1 MLSAMREESSKLSHY
16 SELKEKIE
24 SKRARVAVIGLG
36 YVGLPLAVEFAR
48 SGYQVIGVDLSGP
61 KVAAVNAG
69 QSYIPD
75 VPGEALAT
83 LVREGRITA
92 SSDYAALRE
101 ADAIIICV
109 PTPLNATRDPDLSYV
124 IAAAESIAANFTA
137 GKLVS
142 MESTTYP
149 GTTDEIILPR
159 LLALGLTVGEDF
171 FLVTSPERVDPSN
184 KNYNTR
190 NIPKV
195 IGGATPACTT
205 LAQSL
210 YAAAVDSTVAVSST
224 KAAEMAKVLENTFR
238 LVNISFI
245 NEVAMMCDRL
255 GIDVWEVIA
264 AASTKPF
271 GFMAH
276 YPGPGIGGHCI
287 PVDPLYL
294 SWKMKQIGGVARF
307 IDLASEINDGM
318 ALHVVNKVADALN
331 DRRKPLNG
339 SSILVLGVAYK
350 RDIDDMRESPA
361 LPIIRLLQAK
371 GAVISYHDPHVA
383 SISLAEHGQ
392 ARGATLASVPLTNL
406 GSYDCLLVITDHSA
420 FNWDS
425 IVAESDLLVDTRNA
439 TRAVRARAGAKI
451 VAL

>member
-1 MLSAMREESSKLSHY
+1 MSHY

-48 SGYQVIGVDLSGP
+48 SGYQVIGVDLSRP

-75 VPGEALAT
+75 VSGETLAT
-83 LVREGRITA
+83 LVRKGRITA
-92 SSDYAALRE
+92 SSDYATLRE

-124 IAAAESIAANFTA
+124 IAAAESIAANFAA

-184 KNYNTR
+184 KSYNTR

-307 IDLASEINDGM
+307 IELASEINDGM
-318 ALHVVNKVADALN
+318 ALYVVNKVADALN

-383 SISLAEHGQ
+383 LISLAEHGQ
-392 ARGATLASVPLTNL
+392 AGGATLASVPLTNL
-406 GSYDCLLVITDHSA
+406 GGYDCLLVITDHSA
-420 FNWDS
+420 FNWES

-439 TRAVRARAGAKI
+439 TRAVRAGAGAKI

>member
-1 MLSAMREESSKLSHY
+1 MSHY
-16 SELKEKIE
+16 QTLKEKIE
-24 SKRARVAVIGLG
+24 QHRARIAIIGLG

-48 SGYQVIGVDLSGP
+48 SGYYVTGVDLSES
-61 KVAAVNAG
+61 KVEAISRG
-69 QSYIPD
+69 ESYIAD
-75 VPGEALAT
+75 VPTETLAT
-83 LVREGRITA
+83 LVREGRIKATA
-92 SSDYAALRE
+92 DYAVLKE

-124 IAAAESIAANFTA
+124 ESAAKGIAANFA
-137 GKLVS
+137 PGKLVA

-159 LLALGLTVGEDF
+159 LLELGYVVGEDF

-184 KNYNTR
+184 KTYNTR

-195 IGGATPACTT
+195 IGGATPACTE
-205 LAQSL
+205 LAQML
-210 YAAAVDSTVAVSST
+210 YAAAVDTTVPVSST

-255 GIDVWEVIA
+255 GIDVWEVIG

-276 YPGPGIGGHCI
+276 YPGPGVGGHCI

-307 IDLASEINDGM
+307 IELASEINDTM
-318 ALHVVNKVADALN
+318 PQYVVGKVADALN
-331 DRRKPLNG
+331 RQRKPLNG
-339 SSILVLGVAYK
+339 SHILALGVAYK
-350 RDIDDMRESPA
+350 RDVDDMRESPA
-361 LPIIRLLQAK
+361 LPILRLLRAK
-371 GAVISYHDPHVA
+371 GATVSYHDPHVA
-383 SISLAEHGQ
+383 HISLAEHGH
-392 ARGATLASVPLTNL
+392 AADGAEQMMSVPLTNL
-406 GSYDCLLVITDHSA
+406 GEYDCLLILTDHTA

-425 IVAESDLLVDTRNA
+425 IVADAALVVDTRNA
-439 TRAVRARAGAKI
+439 TRALRQAAGDKI